1 MIYGFFWGSVCISF
15 RCFFSLSSSSLPLDN
30 STIPTR
36 TIQKKVKHKK
46 RVFLDAFTY
55 APLLTYYINQLYYI
69 IHILLLFSLH
79 RLLSLWVGNKFFLY
93 DVLPSF
99 MFSPSVAV
107 FSFWIGGLDVVR
119 VRFLC
124 AFLDLF

>member
-1 MIYGFFWGSVCISF
+1 MVSFGVRFAFLSGVFFF
-15 RCFFSLSSSSLPLDN
+15 PFFILPALRQFHNFNTHN
-30 STIPTR
+30 S
-36 TIQKKVKHKK
+36 KKVKHKK